1 MKITVIKN
9 ANKNAKPAGVCS
21 IYVDDFPMNK
31 K

>member
-9 ANKNAKPAGVCS
+9 ANKNAKPSGACS
-21 IYVDDFPMNK
+21 TYVDDFPMNK

>member
-9 ANKNAKPAGVCS
+9 ANKTAKPAGVCS
-21 IYVDDFPMNK
+21 TYVDDFPMNK